1 MPIFKYTVANKE
13 DRKLVGSIEA
23 PDEKTARTELNSL
36 GFSILELKETSPD
49 EIEVTERKKTK
60 LTPGTKHSKFVF
72 ESINPQGQ
80 VIVGTISA
88 NDEFSAFK
96 RLTLEYELT
105 VTSVWSEEASEE
117 EIREAKSAGVYQL
130 QQTLTAEKEG
140 KKVKEAQV
148 SQGQRKKEILTRTKI
163 EQILKQVNE
172 ILIEYE
178 KDITPAQRKEIDK
191 RIDKLLRIK
200 HSTNFDYIIQ
210 TAEDLLTHIQ
220 KQEIN
225 LKKQGYLEKR
235 AKLKLQVRALLNRL
249 HDTGKSKSISE
260 DIVTNIQNW
269 QQKNISRA
277 TKVPWHI
284 RVTNRF
290 LLKIR
295 KMFETP
301 AEVELLKA
309 QIKTYNS
316 QIIEYIKIYFK
327 EPTAEYKE
335 RTVQAIKT
343 IWKTRK
349 KAVQQLKDTKK
360 RIKEER
366 QKNRNAKSLK
376 AIKQEFTSKIF
387 NEITEFTG
395 WLLTFYLTY
404 YFISLYV
411 TSKDFGLGSP
421 ANLPKSLNFYN
432 TEIFKYVLVIVFL
445 SHIAF
450 TLKTN
455 FFNKTKGS
463 SYIIFPLTGF
473 LIIFTIVNF

>member
-36 GFSILELKETSPD
+36 GFSILELKETTPD
-49 EIEVTERKKTK
+49 EIEVIERKKTK

-88 NDEFSAFK
+88 DDEFSAFK

-105 VTSVWSEEASEE
+105 VTAIWSEEASEE
-117 EIREAKSAGVYQL
+117 EIREAKSTGVYQL
-130 QQTLTAEKEG
+130 QQTLNAEKEG

-178 KDITPAQRKEIDK
+178 TDITPAQRKEIDK

-210 TAEDLLTHIQ
+210 TAEDLLTFIQ

-235 AKLKLQVRALLNRL
+235 ARLKFQVRSLLNRL

-277 TKVPWHI
+277 TKIPWHI
-284 RVTNRF
+284 RTINSF
-290 LLKIR
+290 LLKVR
-295 KMFETP
+295 KTFETP
-301 AEVELLKA
+301 PEIALLKA

-327 EPTAEYKE
+327 EPTTEYKE
-335 RTVQAIKT
+335 KSVQAIKT

-349 KAVQQLKDTKK
+349 KAVQQIKETKK

-366 QKNRNAKSLK
+366 LKKRNEKSIK
-376 AIKQEFTSKIF
+376 AMREEFSSKILS
-387 NEITEFTG
+387 ETTEFTG
-395 WLLTFYLTY
+395 WLLTFYLIY
-404 YFISLYV
+404 YFVSLYI

-421 ANLPKSLNFYN
+421 ADLPKSLNFYN
-432 TEIFKYVLVIVFL
+432 TEIFKYVLIIVFL

-463 SYIIFPLTGF
+463 SYVIFPLTAF